1 MKNIFNYILILI
13 VAFSFES
20 CDETEELFDQD
31 FTVNIDEK
39 IPVHVDQTTVEKTL
53 SIAFAPREFQGSVDL
68 SIDTEN
74 THEYLN
80 KIKSVEVKS
89 LTYKFIEFN
98 GDPTGT
104 VNASL
109 YINNQLL
116 GTNEVNVKTEADN
129 GTIFSVSNPDELTKI
144 ANSLR
149 SGYKVTARYQG
160 TAICNQNEMNFRI
173 QVMMRVMIVANPL

>member
-1 MKNIFNYILILI
+1 MKNMLNYILILI
-13 VAFSFES
+13 VVFSFQS
-20 CDETEELFDQD
+20 CDNAEDLLDQD

-39 IPVHVDQTTVEKTL
+39 IPVHVDQTAAEKTL
-53 SIAFAPREFQGSVDL
+53 NAAFAPREFQGSVDL

-98 GDPTGT
+98 GDPTGS
-104 VNASL
+104 VDAAL

-116 GTNEVNVKTEADN
+116 ESNDVIVKTESDK
-129 GTIFSVSNPDELTKI
+129 GTIFTVSNPDELTKI
-144 ANSLR
+144 ANSLK
-149 SGYKVTARYQG
+149 SGHKVTARYQG